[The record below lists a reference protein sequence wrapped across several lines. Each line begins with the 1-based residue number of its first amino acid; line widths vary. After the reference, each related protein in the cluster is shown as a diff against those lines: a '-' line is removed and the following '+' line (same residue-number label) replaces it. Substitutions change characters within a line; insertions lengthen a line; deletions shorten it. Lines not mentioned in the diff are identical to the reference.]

1 MDKKKKILK
10 ILDIVLVIGIFVSI
24 TLNTYNMLA
33 EGLNFKEFIEQLKTA
48 EPTETMFAIGISFLF
63 AIISFAF
70 SKWGFISFGYVVYR
84 IIDKKITKKNKKH
97 PKFALEYFRDDL
109 DGLSPAY
116 MSYLIDYDIN
126 IDVDMPAHILK
137 LQLDGYIK
145 EENNNF
151 FVTDKNQEKLSES
164 DKIILEIVNNN
175 FEYSSL
181 FEQYKRQVETEMIS
195 LGYIKKLMPKNI
207 FQNLISIM
215 FLINFISI
223 FSTALFMKGT
233 FVVEGIGAILFF
245 IFMIINMIGP
255 FVLGGVSMI
264 YTFVRTK
271 KGDFERTDKGNEML
285 EKVYGLK
292 NFLEDFTN
300 VDDSTLKESS
310 LREYYL
316 VYALVLGIN
325 DKIDDEMINKVKNH
339 VSINR

>member
-10 ILDIVLVIGIFVSI
+10 ILDIVLVIGILFSI
-24 TLNTYNMLA
+24 TLNTYNILSDGSSFT
-33 EGLNFKEFIEQLKTA
+33 EFVEKIKETEL
-48 EPTETMFAIGISFLF
+48 TETMLAIGIGYLF
-63 AIISFAF
+63 SIISFAF

-151 FVTDKNQEKLSES
+151 YVTDKSQEGLPES
-164 DKIILEIVNNN
+164 DKTILEIINNN

-181 FEQYKRQVETEMIS
+181 FEKYKRQVETEMIS
-195 LGYIKKLMPKNI
+195 LGYIKKLMSKNI
-207 FQNLISIM
+207 FKSLIGIT

-223 FSTALFMKGT
+223 LSTISFMGGT
-233 FVVEGIGAILFF
+233 FFVEGLGAILFF
-245 IFMIINMIGP
+245 ISMLINMFGP
-255 FVLGGVSMI
+255 FVLGVISMI
-264 YTFVRTK
+264 YTFVRAK
-271 KGDFERTDKGNEML
+271 KGDFERTDKGNELL

-300 VDDSTLKESS
+300 LDDSTLKESK

-316 VYALVLGIN
+316 VYALVLGVN
-325 DKIDDEMINKVKNH
+325 DKVDDEMISKIKYHMN
-339 VSINR
+339 INR